1 LRMKGRKRN
10 EYFDSVHEIMDKHT
24 YSDLPYLYYN
34 DHFNIVSRNID
45 YRFVTLDS
53 AAI

>member
-1 LRMKGRKRN
+1 L
-10 EYFDSVHEIMDKHT
+10 MDKHT
-24 YSDLPYLYYN
+24 YSDLPYIYFN
-34 DHFNIVSRNID
+34 DHFNVVSKSSN